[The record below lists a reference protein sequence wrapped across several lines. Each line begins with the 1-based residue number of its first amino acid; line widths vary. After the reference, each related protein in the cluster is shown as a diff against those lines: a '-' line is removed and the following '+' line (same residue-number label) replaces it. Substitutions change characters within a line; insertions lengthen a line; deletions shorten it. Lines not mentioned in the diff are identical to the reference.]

1 MDALSLLMG
10 GFADALTPVNL
21 LWCLA
26 GVVLGT
32 AVGVLPGLGSSMAV
46 ALLLPLT
53 FLLEPTAAFI
63 MFAGIYYGGQFG
75 GATTSILLNTP
86 GQSSSIVTAFEGHAM
101 ALRGRAAQAL
111 AASVIGSFVGG
122 IIATTVV
129 AFFAQ
134 RMVAFALG
142 FGPAEYFAL
151 AMLAF
156 VSTAAVVTS
165 SPARGIAALG
175 MGIALSVVG
184 IDDQSGAVR
193 MTLGIP
199 QLLDGVDIVVVTV
212 GLLAVGEVLHSAFRP
227 GGDAPARALD
237 SGTPWLSRADWRR
250 SWGPW
255 LRGTALGLPFGV
267 VPAGG
272 AEIPTF
278 LSYGAEKALARRRG
292 RSEFGRG
299 AIEGVAGPEAANNAT
314 TATAMIPLLG
324 LGLPTSATAAV
335 MLAAF
340 QQYGMQPGPL
350 LFESEGDLV
359 WALLASM
366 FVGTVLLL
374 VINLPFAP
382 LWARLLRLPRRHL
395 YAGLVVFA
403 TVGVYA
409 GKGSVF
415 EVGLLYAVGA
425 LGLLMRRYGIPVAPV
440 LIGVILGPLAEGELR
455 RAMAASQG
463 DLAILVDSGIAVGI
477 YAVILAVAV
486 GLVAK
491 RVRDRRRARP
501 TGRAAEEAAPSGR
514 G

>member
-1 MDALSLLMG
+1 MDSLSLLLS
-10 GFADALTPVNL
+10 GFADALTPANL
-21 LWCLA
+21 MWCLA

-101 ALRGRAAQAL
+101 ARSGRASQAL
-111 AASVIGSFVGG
+111 AAAVVGSFVGG
-122 IIATTVV
+122 IVATTVV

-156 VSTAAVVTS
+156 VSTAAVVTA
-165 SPARGIAALG
+165 SPLRGIVALG
-175 MGIALSVVG
+175 IGIAISVVG

-193 MTLGIP
+193 MTLGVAH
-199 QLLDGVDIVVVTV
+199 LLDGIGIVVVTV
-212 GLLAVGEVLHSAFRP
+212 GLLAVGEVLYQGFRP
-227 GGDAPARALD
+227 DGGAPVQAIAT
-237 SGTPWLSRADWRR
+237 GTPWLSRGDLRR
-250 SWGPW
+250 SWLPW
-255 LRGTALGLPFGV
+255 MRGTALGLPFGV
-267 VPAGG
+267 IPAGG

-278 LSYGAEKALARRRG
+278 LSYGVEKALARRRG
-292 RSEFGRG
+292 NSEFGRG

-350 LFESEGDLV
+350 LFENEGDLV

-366 FVGTVLLL
+366 FLGTVLLL
-374 VINLPFAP
+374 LINLPFAP

-395 YAGLVVFA
+395 YAGLLVFA
-403 TVGVYA
+403 TVGVYST
-409 GKGSVF
+409 KGSIF
-415 EVGLLYAVGA
+415 DVGLLYAVGA
-425 LGLLMRRYGIPVAPV
+425 LGLFMRRYDIPVAPV

-455 RAMAASQG
+455 RAMAAGQG
-463 DLAILVDSGIAVGI
+463 DLTVLVDSGIAVGI
-477 YAVILAVAV
+477 YAILAVVAAAFAV
-486 GLVAK
+486 K
-491 RVRDRRRARP
+491 RIRERAERSP
-501 TGRAAEEAAPSGR
+501 SRKAEVGSG
-514 G
+514 

>member
-1 MDALSLLMG
+1 MDTLPLLMS
-10 GFADALTPVNL
+10 GFADALTPENL
-21 LWCLA
+21 LWCLL

-53 FLLEPTAAFI
+53 FLLEPTSAFI

-86 GQSSSIVTAFEGHAM
+86 GQSSSIATAFEGHLM
-101 ALRGRAAQAL
+101 ARGGRASQAL
-111 AASVIGSFVGG
+111 AAAVVGSFVGG
-122 IIATTVV
+122 IVATTVV

-134 RMVAFALG
+134 RMVVLALG

-151 AMLAF
+151 AVLAF
-156 VSTAAVVTS
+156 VCTAAVVTS
-165 SPARGIAALG
+165 SPLRGVAALG
-175 MGIALSVVG
+175 IGLAISVVG
-184 IDDQSGAVR
+184 IDDQSGAIR
-193 MTLGIP
+193 LTLGVP
-199 QLLDGVDIVVVTV
+199 QLLDGVSIVVVTV
-212 GLLAVGEVLHSAFRP
+212 GLLAVGEVLHTGFRP
-227 GGDAPARALD
+227 GSPSSPRLVA
-237 SGTPWLSRADWRR
+237 SGTPWLGRKDLRR
-250 SWGPW
+250 SWLPW

-267 VPAGG
+267 IPAGG

-292 RSEFGRG
+292 DSTFGRG

-314 TATAMIPLLG
+314 TATAMVPLLG

-350 LFESEGDLV
+350 LFEQEGDLV

-366 FVGTVLLL
+366 FIGTVLLL

-382 LWARLLRLPRRHL
+382 LWARLLRLPQRHL
-395 YAGLVVFA
+395 FAGLMVFA
-403 TVGVYA
+403 TVGVYSVN
-409 GKGSVF
+409 GSVF
-415 EVGLLYAVGA
+415 DVVLLYAVGA
-425 LGLLMRRYGIPVAPV
+425 LGLLMRRYDVPVAPV
-440 LIGVILGPLAEGELR
+440 LIGVILGPLAESELR

-463 DLAILVDSGIAVGI
+463 DVATLFDGGIALGI
-477 YAVILAVAV
+477 YGVLLVVVAV
-486 GLVAK
+486 FAVK
-491 RVRDRRRARP
+491 RIRDRRTATPADEREVD
-501 TGRAAEEAAPSGR
+501 TV
-514 G
+514 

>member
-1 MDALSLLMG
+1 MRPRPAGARFPATATPARTDPRESDEDDRPKPPRDARRDDRRRR
-10 GFADALTPVNL
+10 ARRRRA
-21 LWCLA
+21 
-26 GVVLGT
+26 
-32 AVGVLPGLGSSMAV
+32 
-46 ALLLPLT
+46 
-53 FLLEPTAAFI
+53 
-63 MFAGIYYGGQFG
+63 G
-75 GATTSILLNTP
+75 GARR
-86 GQSSSIVTAFEGHAM
+86 
-101 ALRGRAAQAL
+101 RG
-111 AASVIGSFVGG
+111 G
-122 IIATTVV
+122 
-129 AFFAQ
+129 
-134 RMVAFALG
+134 
-142 FGPAEYFAL
+142 
-151 AMLAF
+151 
-156 VSTAAVVTS
+156 
-165 SPARGIAALG
+165 
-175 MGIALSVVG
+175 
-184 IDDQSGAVR
+184 
-193 MTLGIP
+193 
-199 QLLDGVDIVVVTV
+199 
-212 GLLAVGEVLHSAFRP
+212 FRP
-227 GGDAPARALD
+227 GGAAADRVLA
-237 SGTPWLSRADWRR
+237 SGTPWLSRADLRR
-250 SWGPW
+250 SWLPW

-292 RSEFGRG
+292 GSEFGRG

-324 LGLPTSATAAV
+324 PGLPTSATAAV

-340 QQYGMQPGPL
+340 QQYRMQPGPL

-359 WALLASM
+359 WALPASM

-403 TVGVYA
+403 SVGVYA

-415 EVGLLYAVGA
+415 EVGPLYVVGA

-463 DLAILVDSGIAVGI
+463 DPAILVDSGIAVGI
-477 YAVILAVAV
+477 YAVLLVVA
-486 GLVAK
+486 GALVAK
-491 RVRDRRRARP
+491 RVGDRRR
-501 TGRAAEEAAPSGR
+501 RADPAGERVGDAAPSGR

>member
-1 MDALSLLMG
+1 MDAFSLLLA
-10 GFADALTPVNL
+10 GFADALTPANL
-21 LWCLA
+21 MWCLI

-86 GQSSSIVTAFEGHAM
+86 GQSTSIVTAFEGHAM
-101 ALRGRAAQAL
+101 ALRGRASQAL
-111 AASVIGSFVGG
+111 AASVLGSFVGG

-165 SPARGIAALG
+165 SPLRGIAALG
-175 MGIALSVVG
+175 IGMALSVVG

-193 MTLGIP
+193 LTFGMP
-199 QLLDGVDIVVVTV
+199 QLLDGVSIVVVTV
-212 GLLAVGEVLHSAFRP
+212 GLLAVGEVLYTGFRP
-227 GGDAPARALD
+227 SRGAPGSVLV
-237 SGTPWLSRADWRR
+237 SGTPWLSRSDLRR
-250 SWGPW
+250 SWLPW
-255 LRGTALGLPFGV
+255 LRGTAVGLPFGII
-267 VPAGG
+267 PAGG

-278 LSYGAEKALARRRG
+278 LSYGTEKALARRRG
-292 RSEFGRG
+292 DSEFGRG

-350 LFESEGDLV
+350 LFESEADLV

-366 FVGTVLLL
+366 FLGTFFLLL
-374 VINLPFAP
+374 INLPFAP

-395 YAGLVVFA
+395 YAGLMVFA
-403 TVGVYA
+403 TVGIYSA
-409 GKGSVF
+409 KGSVF
-415 EVGLLYAVGA
+415 DIVLLYVVGA
-425 LGLLMRRYGIPVAPV
+425 LGMLMRRYDVPVAPV

-477 YAVILAVAV
+477 YAVLLVVAAVLA
-486 GLVAK
+486 GK
-491 RVRDRRRARP
+491 RIRDRRAR
-501 TGRAAEEAAPSGR
+501 TAAEREGPAAVR
-514 G
+514 